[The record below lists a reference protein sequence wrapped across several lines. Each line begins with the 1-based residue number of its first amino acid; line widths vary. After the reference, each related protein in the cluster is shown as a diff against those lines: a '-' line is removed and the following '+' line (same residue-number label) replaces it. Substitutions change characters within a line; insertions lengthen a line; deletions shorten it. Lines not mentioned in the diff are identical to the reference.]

1 MSLFYVIYLSL
12 RPILNDEIMR
22 YGNLSR
28 QLSSLA
34 GPIFIETLLVMMLGA
49 VDTFMLSRYSD
60 NSVAAV
66 GVVNQ
71 LMNLVFLLFEVIS
84 LGTSILCSQYIGA
97 GRRDKVIQ
105 VVGISLIFN
114 LLSGMLMSLGL
125 YSFADDLLHLMG
137 LRPDLMSDGLPYM
150 KIVGGFAFLQAIS
163 LSLSASLRSADKA
176 KYPMYVSMVVN
187 VLNIIGNYSLIF
199 GRFGMPALGVEGAAI
214 STSFCR
220 LVSVVLLFVILF
232 KKHIPSFPKELF
244 IPFPW
249 IELKNLLKIGI
260 PSAGEHFSY
269 SLSQV
274 VITYFINMIS
284 NQALTTRTY
293 IVNIVM
299 FTYIF
304 ALSIAQGGAILIGH
318 LVGMKKINAAY
329 TIGKRIMR
337 LCTTT
342 SVTLALLTAVFGKHI
357 LGMLTTDPWIISTGA
372 AILWIEVLLEN
383 GRALNLFG
391 VNSLR
396 SAGDIYFPVLVGIVV
411 MWGVQVVGSYILGIS
426 FGWGLIAMWG
436 VFALDENIRG
446 YIFLRRWNSFRWVGK
461 SFLEK

>member
-1 MSLFYVIYLSL
+1 
-12 RPILNDEIMR
+12 MR
-22 YGNLSR
+22 YGKLSR
-28 QLSSLA
+28 QLTSLA

-84 LGTSILCSQYIGA
+84 IGTSILCSQYIGA

-114 LLSGMLMSLGL
+114 LLSGLAISLGL
-125 YSFADDLLHLMG
+125 YFFADNLLHMMG

-176 KYPMYVSMVVN
+176 KYPMYVSVLVN

-199 GRFGMPALGVEGAAI
+199 GKFGMPALGVEGAAI
-214 STSFCR
+214 STSLCR
-220 LVSVVLLFVILF
+220 FASVVMLFVILF

-244 IPFPW
+244 LPFPW

-284 NQALTTRTY
+284 NQALATRTY

-318 LVGMKKINAAY
+318 LVGMKKINGAY
-329 TIGKRIMR
+329 AIGKRIMR
-337 LCTTT
+337 LCTAT
-342 SVTLALLTAVFGKHI
+342 SVTLSLMTAIFGKHI
-357 LGMLTTDPWIISTGA
+357 LSMLTSDPWIISTGA
-372 AILWIEVLLEN
+372 TILWVEILLEN

-426 FGWGLIAMWG
+426 IGWGLVAMWV

-446 YIFLRRWNSFRWVGK
+446 YIFLRRWNSFKWVGK
-461 SFLEK
+461 SFLEN

>member
-1 MSLFYVIYLSL
+1 
-12 RPILNDEIMR
+12 MR
-22 YGNLSR
+22 YGKLSR
-28 QLSSLA
+28 QLASLA
-34 GPIFIETLLVMMLGA
+34 GPIFIETLLVMTLGA

-97 GRRDKVIQ
+97 GRRDKVVQ
-105 VVGISLIFN
+105 VVGISLMFN
-114 LLSGMLMSLGL
+114 MLSGVILSSCL
-125 YSFADDLLHLMG
+125 YFFADDMLLLMG
-137 LRPDLMSDGLPYM
+137 LRPDLMSEGLPYM
-150 KIVGGFAFLQAIS
+150 KIVGGFAFFQAIS

-176 KYPMYVSMVVN
+176 KYPMYVSIVVN
-187 VLNIIGNYSLIF
+187 ILNIIGNYTLIF
-199 GRFGMPALGVEGAAI
+199 GKFGMPALGVEGAAI
-214 STSFCR
+214 STSVCR
-220 LVSVVLLFVILF
+220 FVSVVILFVVLF

-244 IPFPW
+244 TPFPW
-249 IELKNLLKIGI
+249 VELKNLLKIGI

-284 NQALTTRTY
+284 NQALATRSY
-293 IVNIVM
+293 VVNIVM

-318 LVGMKKINAAY
+318 LVGMKKIQAAHA
-329 TIGKRIMR
+329 IGKRVMR
-337 LCTTT
+337 LGVAM
-342 SVTLALLTAVFGKHI
+342 SVSLSLVTAIFGRHI

-372 AILWIEVLLEN
+372 TILWIEILLEN
-383 GRALNLFG
+383 GRALNFFG

-411 MWGVQVVGSYILGIS
+411 MWGVQVVGSYVLGIS
-426 FGWGLIAMWG
+426 LGWGLIAMWA

-446 YIFLRRWNSFRWVGK
+446 FIFLRRWNSFKWVGK
-461 SFLEK
+461 SFIR

>member
-1 MSLFYVIYLSL
+1 
-12 RPILNDEIMR
+12 MR

-84 LGTSILCSQYIGA
+84 IGTSILCSQYIGA

-114 LLSGMLMSLGL
+114 LFSGMLLSLGL
-125 YSFADDLLHLMG
+125 YSFAGSLLQMMG

-199 GRFGMPALGVEGAAI
+199 GKFGMPALGVEGAAI
-214 STSFCR
+214 STSLCR
-220 LVSVVLLFVILF
+220 FVSVVLLFVILF

-244 IPFPW
+244 SPFPW

-284 NQALTTRTY
+284 NQALATRSY

-304 ALSIAQGGAILIGH
+304 ALSIAQGGAILVGH

-337 LCTTT
+337 LGTAT
-342 SVTLALLTAVFGKHI
+342 SVTLALLTAIFGKHI
-357 LGMLTTDPWIISTGA
+357 LGMLTSDPWIISTGA

-383 GRALNLFG
+383 GRALNFFG

-411 MWGVQVVGSYILGIS
+411 MWGVQVVGSYLLGIS
-426 FGWGLIAMWG
+426 LGWGLVAMWI

-446 YIFLRRWNSFRWVGK
+446 FIFIRRWNSFKWVGK
-461 SFLEK
+461 GFL

>member
-1 MSLFYVIYLSL
+1 
-12 RPILNDEIMR
+12 MR
-22 YGNLSR
+22 YGKLSR
-28 QLSSLA
+28 QLASLA
-34 GPIFIETLLVMMLGA
+34 GPIFIETLLVMTLGA

-97 GRRDKVIQ
+97 GRRDKVVQ
-105 VVGISLIFN
+105 VVGISLMFN
-114 LLSGMLMSLGL
+114 LLSGVILSSCL
-125 YSFADDLLHLMG
+125 YFFADDMLLLMG
-137 LRPDLMSDGLPYM
+137 LRPDLMSEGLPYM
-150 KIVGGFAFLQAIS
+150 KIVGGFAFFQAIS

-176 KYPMYVSMVVN
+176 KYPMYVSVVVN
-187 VLNIIGNYSLIF
+187 ILNIIGNYTLIF
-199 GRFGMPALGVEGAAI
+199 GKFGMPALGVEGAAI
-214 STSFCR
+214 STSVCR
-220 LVSVVLLFVILF
+220 FVSVVILFVVLF

-244 IPFPW
+244 TPFPW
-249 IELKNLLKIGI
+249 VELKNLLKIGI

-284 NQALTTRTY
+284 NQALATRSY
-293 IVNIVM
+293 VVNIVM

-318 LVGMKKINAAY
+318 LVGMKKIKAAHA
-329 TIGKRIMR
+329 IGKRVMR
-337 LCTTT
+337 LGVTM
-342 SVTLALLTAVFGKHI
+342 SVSLSLVTAIFGRHI

-372 AILWIEVLLEN
+372 TILWIEILLEN
-383 GRALNLFG
+383 GRALNFFG

-411 MWGVQVVGSYILGIS
+411 MWGVQVVGSYVLGIS
-426 FGWGLIAMWG
+426 LGWGLIAMWA

-446 YIFLRRWNSFRWVGK
+446 FIFLRRWNSFKWVGK
-461 SFLEK
+461 SFVGSK

>member
-1 MSLFYVIYLSL
+1 
-12 RPILNDEIMR
+12 MR
-22 YGNLSR
+22 YGKLSR
-28 QLSSLA
+28 QLTSLA

-84 LGTSILCSQYIGA
+84 IGTSILCSQYIGA

-114 LLSGMLMSLGL
+114 LLSGLAISLGL
-125 YSFADDLLHLMG
+125 YFFADNLLHMMG

-176 KYPMYVSMVVN
+176 KYPMYVSVLVN

-199 GRFGMPALGVEGAAI
+199 GKFGMPALGVEGAAI
-214 STSFCR
+214 STSLCR
-220 LVSVVLLFVILF
+220 FASVVMLFVILF

-244 IPFPW
+244 LPFPW

-284 NQALTTRTY
+284 NQALATRTY

-318 LVGMKKINAAY
+318 LVGMKKINGAY
-329 TIGKRIMR
+329 AIGKRIMR
-337 LCTTT
+337 LCTAT
-342 SVTLALLTAVFGKHI
+342 SVTLSLMTAIFGKHI
-357 LGMLTTDPWIISTGA
+357 LSMLTSDPWIISTGA
-372 AILWIEVLLEN
+372 TILWVEILLEN

-426 FGWGLIAMWG
+426 LGWGLVAMWV

-446 YIFLRRWNSFRWVGK
+446 YIFLRRWNSFKWVGK
-461 SFLEK
+461 SFLEN

>member
-1 MSLFYVIYLSL
+1 
-12 RPILNDEIMR
+12 MR
-22 YGNLSR
+22 YGKLSR
-28 QLSSLA
+28 QLASLA
-34 GPIFIETLLVMMLGA
+34 GPIFIETLLVMTLGA

-97 GRRDKVIQ
+97 GRRDKVVQ
-105 VVGISLIFN
+105 VVGISLMFN
-114 LLSGMLMSLGL
+114 LLSGVILSSCL
-125 YSFADDLLHLMG
+125 YSFADDMLLLMG
-137 LRPDLMSDGLPYM
+137 LRPDLMSEGLPYM
-150 KIVGGFAFLQAIS
+150 KIVGGFAFFQAIS

-176 KYPMYVSMVVN
+176 KYPMYVSIVVN
-187 VLNIIGNYSLIF
+187 ILNIIGNYTLIF
-199 GRFGMPALGVEGAAI
+199 GKFGMPALGVEGAAI
-214 STSFCR
+214 STSVCR
-220 LVSVVLLFVILF
+220 FVSVVILFVVLF

-244 IPFPW
+244 TPFPW
-249 IELKNLLKIGI
+249 VELKNLLKIGI

-284 NQALTTRTY
+284 NQALATRSY
-293 IVNIVM
+293 VVNIVM

-318 LVGMKKINAAY
+318 LVGMKKIKAAHA
-329 TIGKRIMR
+329 IGKRVMR
-337 LCTTT
+337 LGVAM
-342 SVTLALLTAVFGKHI
+342 SVSLSLVTAIFGRHI

-372 AILWIEVLLEN
+372 TILWIEILLEN
-383 GRALNLFG
+383 GRALNFFG

-411 MWGVQVVGSYILGIS
+411 MWGVQVVGSYVLGIS
-426 FGWGLIAMWG
+426 LGWGLIAMWA

-446 YIFLRRWNSFRWVGK
+446 FIFLRRWNSFKWVGK
-461 SFLEK
+461 SFVGSK

>member
-1 MSLFYVIYLSL
+1 MVDMIIVGHVAGKTGLSAVSVGGDVSNFL
-12 RPILNDEIMR
+12 TFIAM
-22 YGNLSR
+22 GF
-28 QLSSLA
+28 SSA
-34 GPIFIETLLVMMLGA
+34 GQII
-49 VDTFMLSRYSD
+49 
-60 NSVAAV
+60 
-66 GVVNQ
+66 
-71 LMNLVFLLFEVIS
+71 I
-84 LGTSILCSQYIGA
+84 SQYIGA

-114 LLSGMLMSLGL
+114 LFSGMLLSLGL
-125 YSFADDLLHLMG
+125 YSFAGSLLQMMG

-199 GRFGMPALGVEGAAI
+199 GKFGMPALGVEGAAI
-214 STSFCR
+214 STSLCR
-220 LVSVVLLFVILF
+220 FVSVVLLFVILF

-244 IPFPW
+244 SPFPW

-284 NQALTTRTY
+284 NQALATRSY

-304 ALSIAQGGAILIGH
+304 ALSIAQGGAILVGH

-337 LCTTT
+337 LGAAT
-342 SVTLALLTAVFGKHI
+342 SVTLALLTAIFGKHI
-357 LGMLTTDPWIISTGA
+357 LGMLTSDPWIISTGA
-372 AILWIEVLLEN
+372 TILWVEVLLEN
-383 GRALNLFG
+383 GRALNFFG

-411 MWGVQVVGSYILGIS
+411 MWGVQVVGSYLLGIS
-426 FGWGLIAMWG
+426 LGWGLVAMWI

-446 YIFLRRWNSFRWVGK
+446 FIFIRRWNSFKWVGK
-461 SFLEK
+461 GFL

>member
-1 MSLFYVIYLSL
+1 
-12 RPILNDEIMR
+12 MR
-22 YGNLSR
+22 YGQLSR
-28 QLSSLA
+28 QLASLA
-34 GPIFIETLLVMMLGA
+34 GPIFIETLLVMTLGA

-97 GRRDKVIQ
+97 GRRDKVVQ
-105 VVGISLIFN
+105 VVGISLMFN
-114 LLSGMLMSLGL
+114 LLSGVILSSCL
-125 YSFADDLLHLMG
+125 YLFADDMLLLMG
-137 LRPDLMSDGLPYM
+137 LRPDLMSEGLPYM
-150 KIVGGFAFLQAIS
+150 KIVGGFAFFQAIS

-176 KYPMYVSMVVN
+176 KYPMYVSVVVN
-187 VLNIIGNYSLIF
+187 ILNIIGNYTLIF
-199 GRFGMPALGVEGAAI
+199 GKFGMPALGVEGAAI
-214 STSFCR
+214 STSVCR
-220 LVSVVLLFVILF
+220 FVSVVILFVVLF

-244 IPFPW
+244 TPFPW
-249 IELKNLLKIGI
+249 VELKNLLKIGI

-284 NQALTTRTY
+284 NQALATRSY
-293 IVNIVM
+293 VVNIVM

-318 LVGMKKINAAY
+318 LVGMKKIKAAHA
-329 TIGKRIMR
+329 IGKRVMR
-337 LCTTT
+337 LGVAM
-342 SVTLALLTAVFGKHI
+342 SVSLSLVTAIFGRHI
-357 LGMLTTDPWIISTGA
+357 LSMLTTDPWIISTGA
-372 AILWIEVLLEN
+372 TILWIEILLEN
-383 GRALNLFG
+383 GRALNFFG

-411 MWGVQVVGSYILGIS
+411 MWGVQVVGSYVLGIS
-426 FGWGLIAMWG
+426 LGWGLIAMWA

-446 YIFLRRWNSFRWVGK
+446 FIFLRRWNSFKWVGK
-461 SFLEK
+461 SFIR

>member
-1 MSLFYVIYLSL
+1 
-12 RPILNDEIMR
+12 MR
-22 YGNLSR
+22 FGNLSR
-28 QLSSLA
+28 QLASLA
-34 GPIFIETLLVMMLGA
+34 GPIFVETLLVMMLGA

-105 VVGISLIFN
+105 VVGISLLFN
-114 LLSGMLMSLGL
+114 LLSGLVLSICLHL
-125 YSFADDLLHLMG
+125 FADDMLMLMG
-137 LRPDLMSDGLPYM
+137 LRPDLMSEGLPYM

-176 KYPMYVSMVVN
+176 KYPMYVAIVVN
-187 VLNIIGNYSLIF
+187 ILNIIGNYTLIF
-199 GRFGMPALGVEGAAI
+199 GKFGMPALGVEGAAI

-220 LVSVVLLFVILF
+220 FVSVVILLVVLF

-274 VITYFINMIS
+274 VISYFINMIS
-284 NQALTTRTY
+284 NQALATRSY
-293 IVNIVM
+293 VINIVM

-304 ALSIAQGGAILIGH
+304 ALAIAQGGAILIGH

-337 LCTTT
+337 MGPIAR
-342 SVTLALLTAVFGKHI
+342 VTAKIAV
-357 LGMLTTDPWIISTGA
+357 GMT
-372 AILWIEVLLEN
+372 LEEIKIAN
-383 GRALNLFG
+383 TNA
-391 VNSLR
+391 
-396 SAGDIYFPVLVGIVV
+396 
-411 MWGVQVVGSYILGIS
+411 S
-426 FGWGLIAMWG
+426 FEPK
-436 VFALDENIRG
+436 LD
-446 YIFLRRWNSFRWVGK
+446 YV
-461 SFLEK
+461 

>member
-1 MSLFYVIYLSL
+1 
-12 RPILNDEIMR
+12 MR

-84 LGTSILCSQYIGA
+84 IGTSILCSQYIGA

-114 LLSGMLMSLGL
+114 LFSGMLLSLGL
-125 YSFADDLLHLMG
+125 YSFAGSLLQMMG

-199 GRFGMPALGVEGAAI
+199 GKLGMPALGVEGAAI
-214 STSFCR
+214 STSLCR
-220 LVSVVLLFVILF
+220 FVSVVLLFVILF

-244 IPFPW
+244 SPFPW

-284 NQALTTRTY
+284 NQALATRSY

-304 ALSIAQGGAILIGH
+304 ALSIAQGGAILVGH

-337 LCTTT
+337 LGTAT
-342 SVTLALLTAVFGKHI
+342 SVTLALLTAIFGKHI
-357 LGMLTTDPWIISTGA
+357 LGMLTSDPWIISTGA
-372 AILWIEVLLEN
+372 TILWVEVLLEN
-383 GRALNLFG
+383 GRALNFFG

-411 MWGVQVVGSYILGIS
+411 MWGVQVVGSYLLGIS
-426 FGWGLIAMWG
+426 LGWGLVAMWI

-446 YIFLRRWNSFRWVGK
+446 FIFIRRWNSFKWVGK
-461 SFLEK
+461 GFL

>member
-1 MSLFYVIYLSL
+1 
-12 RPILNDEIMR
+12 MR
-22 YGNLSR
+22 YGKLSR
-28 QLSSLA
+28 QLASLA
-34 GPIFIETLLVMMLGA
+34 GPIFIETLLVMTLGA

-97 GRRDKVIQ
+97 GRRDKVVQ
-105 VVGISLIFN
+105 VVGISLMFN
-114 LLSGMLMSLGL
+114 LLSGVILSSCL
-125 YSFADDLLHLMG
+125 YLFADDMLLLMG
-137 LRPDLMSDGLPYM
+137 LRPDLMSEGLPYM
-150 KIVGGFAFLQAIS
+150 KIVGGFAFFQAIS

-176 KYPMYVSMVVN
+176 KYPMYVSVVVN
-187 VLNIIGNYSLIF
+187 ILNIIGNYTLIF
-199 GRFGMPALGVEGAAI
+199 GKFGMPALGVEGAAI
-214 STSFCR
+214 STSVCR
-220 LVSVVLLFVILF
+220 FVSVVILFVVLF

-244 IPFPW
+244 TPFPW
-249 IELKNLLKIGI
+249 VELKNLLKIGI

-274 VITYFINMIS
+274 VITYFINMIC
-284 NQALTTRTY
+284 NQALATRSY
-293 IVNIVM
+293 VVNIVM

-318 LVGMKKINAAY
+318 LVGMKKIKAAHA
-329 TIGKRIMR
+329 IGKRVMR
-337 LCTTT
+337 LGVAM
-342 SVTLALLTAVFGKHI
+342 SVSLSLVTAIFGRHI

-372 AILWIEVLLEN
+372 TILWIEILLEN
-383 GRALNLFG
+383 GRALNFFG

-411 MWGVQVVGSYILGIS
+411 MWGVQVVGSYVLGIS
-426 FGWGLIAMWG
+426 LGWGLIAMWA

-446 YIFLRRWNSFRWVGK
+446 FIFLRRWNNFKWVGK
-461 SFLEK
+461 SFIK

>member
-1 MSLFYVIYLSL
+1 
-12 RPILNDEIMR
+12 MR

-28 QLSSLA
+28 QLTSLA

-84 LGTSILCSQYIGA
+84 IGTSILCSQYIGA
-97 GRRDKVIQ
+97 RRRDKVIQ
-105 VVGISLIFN
+105 VVGVSLIFN
-114 LLSGMLMSLGL
+114 LLSGLLISFGL
-125 YSFADDLLHLMG
+125 YFFADNLLQMMG

-176 KYPMYVSMVVN
+176 KYPMYVSIVVN
-187 VLNIIGNYSLIF
+187 VLNILGNYALIF
-199 GRFGMPALGVEGAAI
+199 GKFGMPALGVEGAAV
-214 STSFCR
+214 STSLCR
-220 LVSVVLLFVILF
+220 FVSMLLLFVILF
-232 KKHIPSFPKELF
+232 RKHIPSFPKKLF
-244 IPFPW
+244 SPFPW

-284 NQALTTRTY
+284 NQALATRSY

-304 ALSIAQGGAILIGH
+304 ALAIAQGGAILIGH

-329 TIGKRIMR
+329 VIGKRIMR
-337 LCTTT
+337 LGTTA
-342 SVTLALLTAVFGKHI
+342 SVTLSLLTAVFGKNI
-357 LGMLTTDPWIISTGA
+357 LGMLTSDPWIISTGA

-383 GRALNLFG
+383 GRALNFFG

-396 SAGDIYFPVLVGIVV
+396 SSGDIYYPVIVGIIV
-411 MWGVQVVGSYILGIS
+411 MWGVQVVGSYIFGIS
-426 FGWGLIAMWG
+426 LGWGLVAMWA

-446 YIFLRRWNSFRWVGK
+446 LIFLRRWNSFKWVGK
-461 SFLEK
+461 SFL

>member
-1 MSLFYVIYLSL
+1 
-12 RPILNDEIMR
+12 MR
-22 YGNLSR
+22 YGKLSH
-28 QLSSLA
+28 QLASLA
-34 GPIFIETLLVMMLGA
+34 GPIFIETLLVMTLGA

-97 GRRDKVIQ
+97 GRRDKVVQ
-105 VVGISLIFN
+105 VVGISLMFN
-114 LLSGMLMSLGL
+114 LLSGVILSSCL
-125 YSFADDLLHLMG
+125 YLFADDMLLLMG

-150 KIVGGFAFLQAIS
+150 KIVGGFAFFQAIS

-176 KYPMYVSMVVN
+176 KYPMYVSVVVN
-187 VLNIIGNYSLIF
+187 ILNIIGNYTLIF
-199 GRFGMPALGVEGAAI
+199 GKFGMPALGVEGAAI
-214 STSFCR
+214 STSVCR
-220 LVSVVLLFVILF
+220 FVSVVILFAVLF

-244 IPFPW
+244 TPFPW
-249 IELKNLLKIGI
+249 VELKNLLKIGI

-284 NQALTTRTY
+284 NQALATRSY
-293 IVNIVM
+293 VVNIVM

-318 LVGMKKINAAY
+318 LVGMKKIKAAHA
-329 TIGKRIMR
+329 IGKRVMR
-337 LCTTT
+337 LGVAM
-342 SVTLALLTAVFGKHI
+342 SVSLSLVTAIFGRHI

-372 AILWIEVLLEN
+372 TILWIEILLEN
-383 GRALNLFG
+383 GRALNFFG

-411 MWGVQVVGSYILGIS
+411 MWGVQVVGSYVLGIS
-426 FGWGLIAMWG
+426 LGWGLIAMWA

-446 YIFLRRWNSFRWVGK
+446 FIFLRRWNSFKWVGK
-461 SFLEK
+461 SFIK

>member
-1 MSLFYVIYLSL
+1 
-12 RPILNDEIMR
+12 MR

-84 LGTSILCSQYIGA
+84 IGTSILCSQYIGA

-114 LLSGMLMSLGL
+114 LFSGMLLSLGL
-125 YSFADDLLHLMG
+125 YSFAGSLLQMMG

-199 GRFGMPALGVEGAAI
+199 GKLGMPALGVEGAAI
-214 STSFCR
+214 STSLCR
-220 LVSVVLLFVILF
+220 FVSVVLLFVILF

-244 IPFPW
+244 SPFPW

-284 NQALTTRTY
+284 NQALATRSY

-337 LCTTT
+337 LGTAT
-342 SVTLALLTAVFGKHI
+342 SVTLAMLTAIFGKHI
-357 LGMLTTDPWIISTGA
+357 LGMLTSDPWIISTGA
-372 AILWIEVLLEN
+372 TILWVEVLLEN
-383 GRALNLFG
+383 GRALNFFG

-411 MWGVQVVGSYILGIS
+411 MWGVQVVGSYLFGIS
-426 FGWGLIAMWG
+426 LGWGLVAMWII
-436 VFALDENIRG
+436 FALDENIRG
-446 YIFLRRWNSFRWVGK
+446 FIFIRRWNSFKWVGK
-461 SFLEK
+461 GFL

>member
-1 MSLFYVIYLSL
+1 
-12 RPILNDEIMR
+12 MR
-22 YGNLSR
+22 YGKLSR
-28 QLSSLA
+28 QLASLA
-34 GPIFIETLLVMMLGA
+34 GPIFIETLLVMTLGA

-97 GRRDKVIQ
+97 VRRDKVVQ
-105 VVGISLIFN
+105 VVGISLMFN
-114 LLSGMLMSLGL
+114 LLSGVILSSCL
-125 YSFADDLLHLMG
+125 YFFADDMLLLMG
-137 LRPDLMSDGLPYM
+137 LRPDLMSEGLPYM
-150 KIVGGFAFLQAIS
+150 KIVGGFAFFQAIS

-176 KYPMYVSMVVN
+176 KYPMYVSVVVN
-187 VLNIIGNYSLIF
+187 ILNIIGNYTLIF
-199 GRFGMPALGVEGAAI
+199 GKFGMPALGVEGAAI
-214 STSFCR
+214 STSVCR
-220 LVSVVLLFVILF
+220 FVSVVILFVVLF

-244 IPFPW
+244 TPFPW
-249 IELKNLLKIGI
+249 VELKNLLKIGI

-284 NQALTTRTY
+284 NQALATRSY
-293 IVNIVM
+293 VVNIVM

-318 LVGMKKINAAY
+318 LVGMKKIKAAHA
-329 TIGKRIMR
+329 IGKRVMR
-337 LCTTT
+337 LGVAM
-342 SVTLALLTAVFGKHI
+342 SVSLSLVTAIFGRHI

-372 AILWIEVLLEN
+372 TILWIEILLEN
-383 GRALNLFG
+383 GRALNFFG

-411 MWGVQVVGSYILGIS
+411 MWGVQVVGSYVLGIS
-426 FGWGLIAMWG
+426 LGWGLIAMWA

-446 YIFLRRWNSFRWVGK
+446 FIFLRRWNSFKWVGK
-461 SFLEK
+461 SFVGSK

>member
-1 MSLFYVIYLSL
+1 
-12 RPILNDEIMR
+12 MR
-22 YGNLSR
+22 YGKLSR
-28 QLSSLA
+28 QLTSLA

-84 LGTSILCSQYIGA
+84 IGTSILCSQYIGA
-97 GRRDKVIQ
+97 GRRNKVIQ

-114 LLSGMLMSLGL
+114 LLSGLAISLGL
-125 YSFADDLLHLMG
+125 YFFADDLLHMMG

-176 KYPMYVSMVVN
+176 KYPMYVSVLVN

-199 GRFGMPALGVEGAAI
+199 GKFGMPALGVEGAAI
-214 STSFCR
+214 STSLCR
-220 LVSVVLLFVILF
+220 FASVVMLFVILF

-244 IPFPW
+244 LPFPW

-284 NQALTTRTY
+284 NQALATRTY

-318 LVGMKKINAAY
+318 LVGMKKINGAY
-329 TIGKRIMR
+329 AIGKRIMR
-337 LCTTT
+337 LCTAT
-342 SVTLALLTAVFGKHI
+342 SLTLSLMTAIFGKHI
-357 LGMLTTDPWIISTGA
+357 LSMLTSDPWIISTGA
-372 AILWIEVLLEN
+372 TILWVEILLEN

-426 FGWGLIAMWG
+426 LGWGLVAMWV

-446 YIFLRRWNSFRWVGK
+446 YIFLRRWNSFKWVGK
-461 SFLEK
+461 SFLEN

>member
-1 MSLFYVIYLSL
+1 MK
-12 RPILNDEIMR
+12 
-22 YGNLSR
+22 YGKLSR
-28 QLSSLA
+28 QLTSLA

-49 VDTFMLSRYSD
+49 VDTFMLSRHSD

-97 GRRDKVIQ
+97 KRRDKVIQ

-114 LLSGMLMSLGL
+114 LISGLLLSGCL
-125 YSFADDLLHLMG
+125 YLFADDFLSLMG
-137 LRPDLMSDGLPYM
+137 LRADLMKEGLPYM

-163 LSLSASLRSADKA
+163 LSLSASLRSANKA
-176 KYPMYVSMVVN
+176 KYPMYIAVVVN
-187 VLNIIGNYSLIF
+187 IINIIGNYTLIF
-199 GRFGMPALGVEGAAI
+199 GKFGMPALGVEGAAI

-220 LVSVVLLFVILF
+220 FVSVILLFIILL
-232 KKHIPSFPKELF
+232 KKHIPSFPKEYF
-244 IPFPW
+244 RPFPW

-260 PSAGEHFSY
+260 PSAGEHMSY

-274 VITYFINMIS
+274 VIAYFINMIS
-284 NQALTTRTY
+284 NEALATRTY

-304 ALSIAQGGAILIGH
+304 ALSLSQGGAILIGQ
-318 LVGMKKINAAY
+318 LVGMKKIRAAY
-329 TIGKRIMR
+329 TIGKRVMR
-337 LCTTT
+337 LGVGM
-342 SVTLALLTAVFGKHI
+342 SVSLSFITALSGTHI
-357 LGMLTTDPWIISTGA
+357 LSMLTSDQWIITTGA

-383 GRALNLFG
+383 GRALNFFG
-391 VNSLR
+391 VNALR
-396 SAGDIYFPVLVGIVV
+396 SAGDIYFPVIIGIIV
-411 MWGVQVVGSYILGIS
+411 MWGVQVVGSYVLGITL
-426 FGWGLIAMWG
+426 GWGLIAMWA

-446 YIFLRRWNSFRWVGK
+446 FIFVRRWNSFKWVGK
-461 SFLEK
+461 SFIGKDPA